1 MNPHQNFTGSLAKR
15 LLLLIVVGIAFI
27 FVIKTYGLEATQSQ
41 EAKPKIIN
49 GKRVADKESPSE
61 RTSFSENG
69 PTGRWSASFIP
80 DQTRNSSNSPVVVV
94 GNTTL
99 MGNKELRNLQLT
111 HVTLKNHSSKRVLA
125 LQLKWFVTTKADPTT
140 VLSLPGYT
148 GLFEANLAPGE
159 KQTRRVPASQVFAS
173 DQVSGCAWKLGRRLS
188 SSG

>member
-1 MNPHQNFTGSLAKR
+1 
-15 LLLLIVVGIAFI
+15 
-27 FVIKTYGLEATQSQ
+27 
-41 EAKPKIIN
+41 
-49 GKRVADKESPSE
+49 
-61 RTSFSENG
+61 TSFSENG

-80 DQTRNSSNSPVVVV
+80 DLTRNSSNSPVVVV

-148 GLFEANLAPGE
+148 GLFEANLALGE
-159 KQTRRVPASQVFAS
+159 KQTVECPLVRFSQAIKFLVVNGSLEGDFLVQVRVFEV
-173 DQVSGCAWKLGRRLS
+173 
-188 SSG
+188 